1 MKLGCLLLALVAL
14 ALLSPALDWAIRAVG
29 QSLADGVL
37 ILAASAGV
45 AGVVL
50 AMGVVWALKPQP
62 PRPALLYMERV
73 IERREFEPL
82 GLPEQAIDAEW
93 WEVEDERLRV

>member
-1 MKLGCLLLALVAL
+1 MKPGCLLLALVAL

-45 AGVVL
+45 ALVL
-50 AMGVVWALKPQP
+50 LAGGAVWALKPQP
-62 PRPALLYMERV
+62 TRPVVLFDNRTVVLV
-73 IERREFEPL
+73 N
-82 GLPEQAIDAEW
+82 G
-93 WEVEDERLRV
+93 